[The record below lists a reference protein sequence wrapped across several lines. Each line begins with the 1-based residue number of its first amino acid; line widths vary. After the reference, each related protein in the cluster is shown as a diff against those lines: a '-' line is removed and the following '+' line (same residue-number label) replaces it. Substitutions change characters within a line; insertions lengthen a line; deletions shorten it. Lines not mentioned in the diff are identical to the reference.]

1 MSLLTLTM
9 VSLLAG
15 AATGIG
21 GLLGVLFRPNEKNLV
36 LGLSFSSGIMFG
48 VTFLM
53 LIPASLKGGFYLCF
67 FGFIIGAL
75 FLFLLDFVIPHV
87 HIVETRSSLLR
98 LGTLVAIGIA
108 IHDLPEGFGIGSG
121 YEISGSFGIALAI
134 SIALHNIPEG
144 MAISI
149 PLFFSG
155 MSRIKA
161 ILVSFVAGIPTL
173 VGALLAFFL
182 LTFLSENVMYI
193 GLAFAAGAMFYIT
206 VNELVPEAH
215 KYGRG
220 RLTGLGIM
228 LGILVAFLLTRVGK

>member
-1 MSLLTLTM
+1 MNLLILTM

-21 GLLGVLFRPNEKNLV
+21 GLLGVLFRPNERNLV

-53 LIPASLKGGFYLCF
+53 LIPESLEGGFHPCL
-67 FGFIIGAL
+67 FGFIIGAF
-75 FLFLLDFVIPHV
+75 FLFLLDLIIPHV

-98 LGTLVAIGIA
+98 LGILVAIGIA

-121 YEISGSFGIALAI
+121 YGISGSFGMALAI

-144 MAISI
+144 VAISI

-155 MSRIKA
+155 MSRIKS
-161 ILVSFVAGIPTL
+161 ILISFVAGISTL
-173 VGALLAFFL
+173 VGALAAFFL
-182 LTFLSENVMYI
+182 IFLSENVMYI
-193 GLAFAAGAMFYIT
+193 GLAFAAGAMFFIT

-220 RLTGLGIM
+220 RLTGLGIL
-228 LGILVAFLLTRVGK
+228 LGILVAFLLTRAGK